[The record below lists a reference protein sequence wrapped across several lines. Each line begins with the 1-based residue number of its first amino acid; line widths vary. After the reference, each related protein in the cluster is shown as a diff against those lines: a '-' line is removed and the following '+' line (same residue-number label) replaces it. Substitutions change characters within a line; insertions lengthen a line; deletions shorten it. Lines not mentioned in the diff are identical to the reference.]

1 MDGLSASDW
10 AGGRRAWHS
19 GAVNK
24 STHRAEDPTPE
35 QFASLAQLVQGWTTI
50 PDIAEAMDVI
60 VTRVHTLVDDG
71 AVLAFRDPA
80 DGVRRIPVE
89 FTSDGKPLDSLHGTI
104 SVLRD
109 AGFTDL
115 EAAMWLLSPDDSL
128 PGRPVDFLHAGRKT
142 EIRRRAQSMG
152 W

>member
-1 MDGLSASDW
+1 M
-10 AGGRRAWHS
+10 
-19 GAVNK
+19 NK
-24 STHRAEDPTPE
+24 STHREEDPTPE
-35 QFASLAQLVQGWTTI
+35 QFAPLAQLVQGWTTI

-60 VTRVHTLVDDG
+60 VTRVHGLVDDG

-89 FTSDGKPLDSLHGTI
+89 FTTDGKPLDSLQGTV

-109 AGFTDL
+109 AGFTDV
-115 EAAMWLLSPDDSL
+115 EAAIWLLTPDESL

>member
-1 MDGLSASDW
+1 MKTSS
-10 AGGRRAWHS
+10 
-19 GAVNK
+19 N
-24 STHRAEDPTPE
+24 RAENPTPE
-35 QFASLAQLVQGWTTI
+35 QFAQLGELVQQWTTI

-60 VTRVHTLVDDG
+60 VTRVHSLVDDG

-80 DGVRRIPVE
+80 DGVRRIPAD
-89 FTSDGKPLDSLHGTI
+89 FTTQDGRPLEALHGTV

-115 EAAMWLLSPDDSL
+115 EAAIWLLSQDDSL
-128 PGRPVDFLHAGRKT
+128 PGRPIDFLHAGRKT
-142 EIRRRAQSMG
+142 EIRRRAQAMA

>member
-1 MDGLSASDW
+1 MPDPWHAGAVKKSNHREADPTAEEFAALSA
-10 AGGRRAWHS
+10 
-19 GAVNK
+19 
-24 STHRAEDPTPE
+24 
-35 QFASLAQLVQGWTTI
+35 LVGQWTTI

-60 VTRVHTLVDDG
+60 VTRVHSLVDDG

-89 FTSDGKPLDSLHGTI
+89 FTEDGKPLDSLHGTI

-109 AGFTDL
+109 AGFSDL
-115 EAAMWLLSPDDSL
+115 ESAIWLLTPEDSL
-128 PGRPVDFLHAGRKT
+128 PGRPIDLLHAGRKT
-142 EIRRRAQSMG
+142 EVRRRAQAMA